1 MVQDPRPSGKYYTK
15 RFMNALGSPNVYTHG
30 AACNL
35 SKESGF
41 TQAIGAANFE
51 SDVANSKMTMFIGRS
66 YADAIRPSSVAR
78 AAAGARERRAHRA
91 GGSAPEQQHR
101 FRRRVGAHQPWHR
114 PGAHAWPC
122 PTCLST
128 AASTTSR
135 VSWPANSV
143 GFDEWAAAMAGY
155 TPEWAEGITGHP
167 RRRLS
172 SASGGRVRRGGPRG
186 LHRAELARRLRVL
199 VRELGRDG
207 ARALP
212 VQHASGLLEPAR
224 RRAVPRPA

>member
-66 YADAIRPSSVAR
+66 YADASAQLGGR

-101 FRRRVGAHQPWHR
+101 FADEWVPSTPA
-114 PGAHAWPC
+114 
-122 PTCLST
+122 PTCAHL
-128 AASTTSR
+128 
-135 VSWPANSV
+135 
-143 GFDEWAAAMAGY
+143 
-155 TPEWAEGITGHP
+155 GH
-167 RRRLS
+167 
-172 SASGGRVRRGGPRG
+172 VQ
-186 LHRAELARRLRVL
+186 RAY
-199 VRELGRDG
+199 
-207 ARALP
+207 
-212 VQHASGLLEPAR
+212 
-224 RRAVPRPA
+224 